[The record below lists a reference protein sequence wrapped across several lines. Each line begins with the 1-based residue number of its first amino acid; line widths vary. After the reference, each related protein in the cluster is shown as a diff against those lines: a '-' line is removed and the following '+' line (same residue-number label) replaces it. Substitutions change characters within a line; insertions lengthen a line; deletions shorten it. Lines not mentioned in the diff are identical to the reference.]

1 MAESITLSR
10 AESLEAL
17 YLNPA
22 AFFRLLHGVAT
33 FSFSIT
39 RLCINN
45 KDINS

>member
-1 MAESITLSR
+1 MAESITLSI

-22 AFFRLLHGVAT
+22 AFFRLLHGFTT

-39 RLCINN
+39 QMGINN
-45 KDINS
+45 KDIKS